1 MSEDEE
7 GYRIVDKRYSA
18 DSGDG
23 QDGEEPAAEVKE
35 IEQNEEPA
43 PSIGD
48 EETVQS
54 EQPEAQAVADVFSIA
69 KWVIGI
75 MAATAWQYMGLQVN
89 PATGKVEKDLI
100 QARIAVDTVVF
111 LGDKIHPH
119 LSESER
125 REIRSLIGDLQVN
138 FVRQSESPGSEQ

>member
-35 IEQNEEPA
+35 IEQNEETAVP
-43 PSIGD
+43 
-48 EETVQS
+48 EEESVQS

-119 LSESER
+119 LSEAER
-125 REIRSLIGDLQVN
+125 REIRSLISDLQVN
-138 FVRQSESPGSEQ
+138 FVQQSALPDSEQ

>member
-18 DSGDG
+18 DSDDG
-23 QDGEEPAAEVKE
+23 QGGEEPAAEVKE

-43 PSIGD
+43 APA
-48 EETVQS
+48 EESVQS

-89 PATGKVEKDLI
+89 PATGKVEKDLV

-125 REIRSLIGDLQVN
+125 REIRALTSDLQVY